1 MDETTQRRTDAEDE
15 REATSKLEEFGYRQ
29 ELKRALSFW
38 DLVVYGLIFM
48 VPIAPFG
55 IYGFVF
61 DASGGMVALAYLIG
75 MVGMIFTAFSYA
87 QMAAAF
93 PVAGSVYAYAG
104 RGIHDR
110 AGFLAGWAIL
120 LDYVLVPAL
129 LYIVG
134 AAAMASFVP
143 AIPAWAWVL
152 AFIAVNTTVNY
163 MGIENTARF
172 NRVMLVGEL
181 IVLAIFLAVGV
192 WAIASGLNGASFS
205 LDPLYNAD
213 RFSLSLVLGAVSIA
227 VLSFLGFD
235 GISTLSEEVHGGG
248 HTIGR
253 ATVTALLL
261 IGVLFIAQTWV
272 AALIVP
278 DAARF
283 ESLDTAFYDTAGIA
297 AGEWLKVLTAV
308 ATALAWGIANALVA
322 QAATSRLLFSMARD
336 RKLPRFLAHVHPVR
350 RVPTN
355 SMFLVAGVSVL
366 VGLFFVERIALL
378 TSLINFGALFAFL
391 LLHASVIIWYT
402 VRQRSRNWLPHLI
415 SPLLGL
421 LIIGYVWISTDV
433 NAKVGGFTWL
443 AIGLVV
449 LVVLTL
455 RGRRVSAS
463 DLEG

>member
-1 MDETTQRRTDAEDE
+1 
-15 REATSKLEEFGYRQ
+15 
-29 ELKRALSFW
+29 
-38 DLVVYGLIFM
+38 
-48 VPIAPFG
+48 
-55 IYGFVF
+55 
-61 DASGGMVALAYLIG
+61 
-75 MVGMIFTAFSYA
+75 
-87 QMAAAF
+87 
-93 PVAGSVYAYAG
+93 
-104 RGIHDR
+104 
-110 AGFLAGWAIL
+110 
-120 LDYVLVPAL
+120 
-129 LYIVG
+129 
-134 AAAMASFVP
+134 
-143 AIPAWAWVL
+143 
-152 AFIAVNTTVNY
+152 VNTTVNY

-192 WAIASGLNGASFS
+192 WAIASGVNGASFS

-278 DAARF
+278 DSARF

-355 SMFLVAGVSVL
+355 SMFLVAGVSVI

-378 TSLINFGALFAFL
+378 TSLINFGALFAFM
-391 LLHASVIIWYT
+391 LLHASVIFWYT
-402 VRQRSRNWLPHLI
+402 VRQGSRNWLPHLV

-449 LVVLTL
+449 LAVLTL

-463 DLEG
+463 DLKG